1 MAKSK
6 TPAKRARKAE
16 ANRLRN
22 RAYKSRIKT
31 AEKKYL
37 AALQE
42 NNMEQAKENLLQVIS
57 LLDKS
62 VNKGILHKNTVA
74 RKKSKLM
81 QKFNQIAK

>member
-81 QKFNQIAK
+81 QKFNQLAK